1 MIASESVVCTDI
13 AKCLKNEFSHVQL
26 ESIQKRIRR
35 FFNNKLFNP
44 ENFYNSL
51 VFHVISSY
59 KKKHKDNRIHITF
72 DHMFSHD
79 NYTTLMMSMRVG
91 KQGIPLCFRSF
102 KGKKVSDA
110 FEESLII
117 ESINYIIDLFKHT
130 KYKLTFLADRWF
142 NSTNLMKTIEDA
154 GHIYCFRLKKNIKC
168 FIYDK
173 KEGHKIWKW
182 LDELTTY
189 EWHSALYDD
198 VLLTESKFKCKIVCS
213 KRHGTDDAWI
223 LATNGNY
230 RQTIIDYGYRF
241 GGIET
246 IFKNQKSNGFYIENI
261 VNATEKSYQT
271 IYSLVCTCIL
281 FHTIIGTDYSKN
293 TRCYKNIKIVT
304 HKKYKS
310 KGLVR
315 VLSLFNTGLTLFKR
329 AINSRIYIRIPIK
342 FILYDI

>member
-1 MIASESVVCTDI
+1 
-13 AKCLKNEFSHVQL
+13 
-26 ESIQKRIRR
+26 
-35 FFNNKLFNP
+35 
-44 ENFYNSL
+44 
-51 VFHVISSY
+51 
-59 KKKHKDNRIHITF
+59 
-72 DHMFSHD
+72 
-79 NYTTLMMSMRVG
+79 MMSMRVG
-91 KQGIPLCFRSF
+91 KQGIPLWFKSF
-102 KGKKVSDA
+102 KGKKVNDV

-117 ESINYIIDLFKHT
+117 EGINYIIDLFKHT

-189 EWHSALYDD
+189 EWHSTLYDD

-230 RQTIIDYGYRF
+230 RQIIIDYGYRF

-271 IYSLVCTCIL
+271 MYALVCTCIL
-281 FHTIIGTDYSKN
+281 FHTIIGADYSKN

-329 AINSRIYIRIPIK
+329 VINSRIYIRIPIK

>member
-1 MIASESVVCTDI
+1 MLTDG
-13 AKCLKNEFSHVQL
+13 L
-26 ESIQKRIRR
+26 
-35 FFNNKLFNP
+35 
-44 ENFYNSL
+44 
-51 VFHVISSY
+51 
-59 KKKHKDNRIHITF
+59 
-72 DHMFSHD
+72 
-79 NYTTLMMSMRVG
+79 
-91 KQGIPLCFRSF
+91 IPLILWKLSKELVIFTALGF
-102 KGKKVSDA
+102 KKILSVS
-110 FEESLII
+110 
-117 ESINYIIDLFKHT
+117 YI
-130 KYKLTFLADRWF
+130 
-142 NSTNLMKTIEDA
+142 
-154 GHIYCFRLKKNIKC
+154 
-168 FIYDK
+168 K
-173 KEGHKIWKW
+173 KEDHKIWKW

-198 VLLTESKFKCKIVCS
+198 VLLTESEFKCKIVCS

-271 IYSLVCTCIL
+271 MYALVCTCIL

-304 HKKYKS
+304 HKKYKN

>member
-1 MIASESVVCTDI
+1 MT
-13 AKCLKNEFSHVQL
+13 
-26 ESIQKRIRR
+26 
-35 FFNNKLFNP
+35 
-44 ENFYNSL
+44 
-51 VFHVISSY
+51 
-59 KKKHKDNRIHITF
+59 KK
-72 DHMFSHD
+72 
-79 NYTTLMMSMRVG
+79 
-91 KQGIPLCFRSF
+91 
-102 KGKKVSDA
+102 
-110 FEESLII
+110 
-117 ESINYIIDLFKHT
+117 
-130 KYKLTFLADRWF
+130 
-142 NSTNLMKTIEDA
+142 
-154 GHIYCFRLKKNIKC
+154 
-168 FIYDK
+168 
-173 KEGHKIWKW
+173 GHKIWKW

-223 LATNGNY
+223 LTTNGNY

-246 IFKNQKSNGFYIENI
+246 ILKNQKSNGFYIENI

-293 TRCYKNIKIVT
+293 TRCYKHIKIVT
-304 HKKYKS
+304 HKKYKN